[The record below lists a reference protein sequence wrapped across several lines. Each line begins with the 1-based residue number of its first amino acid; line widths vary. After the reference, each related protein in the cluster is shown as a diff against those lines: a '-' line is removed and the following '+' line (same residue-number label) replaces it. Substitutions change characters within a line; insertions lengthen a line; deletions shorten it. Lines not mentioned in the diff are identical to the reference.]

1 MNTIQI
7 EIQIQMEV
15 TGGTVVPFEDLR
27 YMTEDE
33 FVTRYHAEPW
43 IEYGRQLWR
52 DPDFRSATIAAFDA
66 QSSHRDYVA
75 ILERSTNAFEMNEGG
90 GQSVS
95 LDFVLTNPREH
106 RGVAG
111 YNVTDLVQSM
121 MRNERGVV
129 REGFVP
135 LTYNRAGNFV
145 VLVDGYHR
153 VMAYLTLFGGMFQSA
168 AEVFLRL

>member
-7 EIQIQMEV
+7 QIQIQMEV

-75 ILERSTNAFEMNEGG
+75 ILERSTSGP
-90 GQSVS
+90 SVS

-111 YNVTDLVQSM
+111 FNVTRLVQSM
-121 MRNERGVV
+121 MTNERGVV

-135 LTYNRAGNFV
+135 LNYNRAGNFV